1 MLAND
6 SFSRH
11 AQGYGFQDGWQ
22 MSDLG
27 AVKASRTAKSLRKE
41 IEESGKELAYLQ
53 RKCRELGIPV
63 LVVVEGLS
71 AAGKGTIINRMIQPM
86 DPRGF
91 KVSCIASPNRDEQMR
106 PFLWRF
112 WRRTPSAD
120 RMAIFDRSWYRNLL
134 DAEIENQL
142 NEAELKKAYSD
153 VRAFERQL
161 KDGGT
166 VILKFFLE
174 ISKKE
179 QAARLS
185 ALQANSATSWR
196 VSDAVLQRHERYHD
210 YVKAVERMFR
220 ESDVPG
226 ESPWHRIPSK
236 SAKVATSLV
245 LRQVVD
251 ALSARV
257 KERKKGRGEQD
268 TKVLSDLPSFSNV
281 PSFQNTVM
289 NKSLGKS
296 DYLKKLESRQDRI
309 EELHHEL
316 YRLRIPLVIVY
327 EGWDASG
334 KGGNIRRLTE
344 RMDPRGYE
352 VIPVS
357 APNDVEKAHHY
368 LWRFW
373 TEFPKAGH
381 VTIFDRSWYGRVLV
395 ERVEGFCRQADWK
408 QAYNEINEMEDN
420 FRHFGSIVVKFW
432 VHIDKDEQLKR
443 FKAREDNPHKRW
455 KLHEEDWRN
464 REKWDLYEEAAQEM
478 FLRTHSPKAPWTI
491 IEGNCKRYARIK
503 ALDVVIAA
511 IEKKIAEQEG

>member
-1 MLAND
+1 MD
-6 SFSRH
+6 QHQEESP
-11 AQGYGFQDGWQ
+11 D
-22 MSDLG
+22 
-27 AVKASRTAKSLRKE
+27 TAKSLRKE
-41 IEESGKELAYLQ
+41 IEESGRELAYLQ
-53 RKCRELGIPV
+53 RKCRELEIPV
-63 LVVVEGLS
+63 LIVIEGLS

-112 WRRTPSAD
+112 WRRTPSAE

-142 NEAELKKAYSD
+142 SEADLKKAYSD
-153 VRAFERQL
+153 VRSFERQL
-161 KDGGT
+161 KDSGT
-166 VILKFFLE
+166 IILKFFLE

-179 QAARLS
+179 QATRLA
-185 ALQANSATSWR
+185 ALQGNPSTAWR
-196 VSDAVLQRHERYHD
+196 VSDAVLQRHSRYND
-210 YVKAVERMFR
+210 YVSAVANMFR
-220 ESDVPG
+220 ETDQPD
-226 ESPWHRIPSK
+226 SPWCRIPSK
-236 SAKVATSLV
+236 KTKVATSLV
-245 LRQVVD
+245 LRQLVET
-251 ALSARV
+251 LSSRV
-257 KERKKGRGEQD
+257 KERKKGIPFEAGRPPL
-268 TKVLSDLPSFSNV
+268 KLPSFPKA
-281 PSFQNTVM
+281 PSFKDADM
-289 NKSLGKS
+289 GKSLGKRE
-296 DYLKKLESRQDRI
+296 YLKKLEARQNRI
-309 EELHHEL
+309 QEFHHEL
-316 YRLRIPLVIVY
+316 YRLRIPLVLVY

-344 RMDPRGYE
+344 KMDPRGYE

-395 ERVEGFCRQADWK
+395 ERVEGFCTETDWK
-408 QAYNEINEMEDN
+408 QAFNEINEMEDN
-420 FRHFGSIVVKFW
+420 FRHFGSIVLKFW

-443 FKAREDNPHKRW
+443 FKAREENPHKRW

-464 REKWDLYEEAAQEM
+464 REKWDLYEAAAEEM
-478 FLRTHSPKAPWTI
+478 FLRTHSPKSPWTI

-503 ALDVVIAA
+503 ALDVVIDA
-511 IEKKIAEQEG
+511 IDKKIAEKSE

>member
-1 MLAND
+1 MKDQLAVE
-6 SFSRH
+6 SPRS
-11 AQGYGFQDGWQ
+11 
-22 MSDLG
+22 
-27 AVKASRTAKSLRKE
+27 AKSLRKE
-41 IEESGKELAYLQ
+41 IEESGRELAYLQ
-53 RKCRELGIPV
+53 RKCRELEIPV
-63 LVVVEGLS
+63 LIVVEGLS

-112 WRRTPSAD
+112 WRRTPSAN

-134 DAEIENQL
+134 DAEIA
-142 NEAELKKAYSD
+142 NELSEADLKKAYSD
-153 VRAFERQL
+153 VRAFERQM

-174 ISKKE
+174 ITKKE
-179 QAARLS
+179 QAARLA
-185 ALQANSATSWR
+185 ALQENPASAWR
-196 VSDAVLQRHERYHD
+196 VSDAVLQRHDRYND
-210 YVKAVERMFR
+210 YLKAVDRMFS
-220 ESDVPG
+220 ESDVPD
-226 ESPWHRIPSK
+226 ESPWHKIPSK
-236 SAKVATSLV
+236 NAKFATTLV
-245 LRQVVD
+245 LGQLVD

-257 KERKKGRGEQD
+257 RERKKGTPLQIRKEFMKLPEFPKAPSLKNAD
-268 TKVLSDLPSFSNV
+268 MSLDLS
-281 PSFQNTVM
+281 
-289 NKSLGKS
+289 KGA
-296 DYLKKLESRQDRI
+296 YLKKLESRQDRI
-309 EELHHEL
+309 QELHHEL

-344 RMDPRGYE
+344 KMDPRGYE

-395 ERVEGFCRQADWK
+395 ERVEGFCSESDWK
-408 QAYNEINEMEDN
+408 QAYHEINEMEDN
-420 FRHFGSIVVKFW
+420 FRHFGSIIVKFW

-443 FKAREDNPHKRW
+443 FKAREENPHKRW

-464 REKWDLYEEAAQEM
+464 REKWELYEEAAEEM
-478 FLRTHSPKAPWTI
+478 FLRTHAPKSPWTI
-491 IEGNCKRYARIK
+491 IEGNCKRHARIK
-503 ALDVVIAA
+503 AIDVVIDA
-511 IEKKIAEQEG
+511 IEKKIADKTE

>member
-1 MLAND
+1 M
-6 SFSRH
+6 S
-11 AQGYGFQDGWQ
+11 QDI
-22 MSDLG
+22 LTE
-27 AVKASRTAKSLRKE
+27 ASISKKGLRRQ
-41 IEESGKELAYLQ
+41 IEERSRELAYLQ

-71 AAGKGTIINRMIQPM
+71 AAGKGAIINQMIQPL

-91 KVSCIASPNRDEQMR
+91 KVSCIASPNRDEQLR

-134 DAEIENQL
+134 DSEIANQFSSSDL
-142 NEAELKKAYSD
+142 TKAYAD

-161 KDGGT
+161 RDGGT

-174 ISKKE
+174 ITKKE
-179 QAARLS
+179 QAARL
-185 ALQANSATSWR
+185 ATLQGNPSTAWR
-196 VSDAVLQRHERYHD
+196 VSDDVLQRHARYHD
-210 YVKAVERMFR
+210 YLKAVDRMFR
-220 ESDVPG
+220 ETDLP
-226 ESPWHRIPSK
+226 EDSPWLKIPSEN
-236 SAKVATSLV
+236 VRLATSLV
-245 LRQVVD
+245 LGHLVD
-251 ALSARV
+251 VLTARIMA
-257 KERKKGRGEQD
+257 RKKGDSSQVFKEPEG
-268 TKVLSDLPSFSNV
+268 LPYFAEV
-281 PSFQNTVM
+281 PSLRKTDV
-289 NKSLGKS
+289 SLTLSKGE
-296 DYLKKLESRQDRI
+296 YLKKLESNQARMQ
-309 EELHHEL
+309 ELHNEL
-316 YRLRIPLVIVY
+316 YRLRIPVVIVY

-344 RMDPRGYE
+344 KMDPRGYE

-373 TEFPKAGH
+373 NEFPKAGH

-395 ERVEGFCRQADWK
+395 ERVEGFCTETDWK

-420 FRHFGSIVVKFW
+420 FRHFGSIVLKFW

-443 FKAREDNPHKRW
+443 FKAREENPHKRW

-464 REKWDLYEEAAQEM
+464 REKWDLYEEAAEEM
-478 FLRTHSPKAPWTI
+478 FLRTHAPKSPWTI

-503 ALDVVIAA
+503 ALEVVIEA
-511 IEKKIAEQEG
+511 IEKKIAEKTE

>member
-1 MLAND
+1 MA
-6 SFSRH
+6 SK
-11 AQGYGFQDGWQ
+11 
-22 MSDLG
+22 SD
-27 AVKASRTAKSLRKE
+27 KTLRKE
-41 IEESGKELAYLQ
+41 IEAYGKELAYLQ

-71 AAGKGTIINRMIQPM
+71 AAGKGTIINQMIQPM

-91 KVSCIASPNRDEQMR
+91 KVSCIASPNRDEQLR

-134 DAEIENQL
+134 DSEIANQL
-142 NEAELKKAYSD
+142 SSSDLKKAYAD

-179 QAARLS
+179 QAARLA
-185 ALQANSATSWR
+185 ALQENPATAWR
-196 VSDAVLQRHERYHD
+196 VSDAVLQRHARYHD
-210 YVKAVERMFR
+210 YVKAVDRMFS
-220 ESDVPG
+220 ETDLPG
-226 ESPWHRIPSK
+226 DSPWLKIPSENVR
-236 SAKVATSLV
+236 VATSLV
-245 LRQVVD
+245 LGHLVD
-251 ALSARV
+251 VLTACA
-257 KERKKGRGEQD
+257 KTRKKGGPSQVVKKPEG
-268 TKVLSDLPSFSNV
+268 LPSFAEA
-281 PSFQNTVM
+281 PSLKKTDVSLSLS
-289 NKSLGKS
+289 KSE
-296 DYLKKLESRQDRI
+296 YLKRLESRQARI
-309 EELHHEL
+309 QELHHEL

-344 RMDPRGYE
+344 KMDPRGYE

-395 ERVEGFCRQADWK
+395 ERVEGFCTQTDWK

-420 FRHFGSIVVKFW
+420 FRHFGSIVLKFW
-432 VHIDKDEQLKR
+432 VHIDKNEQLKR
-443 FKAREDNPHKRW
+443 FKAREENPHKRW

-464 REKWDLYEEAAQEM
+464 REKWDLYEEAAEEM
-478 FLRTHSPKAPWTI
+478 FLRTHAPKSPWTI

-503 ALDVVIAA
+503 ALDVVIEA
-511 IEKKIAEQEG
+511 IEKKIAEKTE

>member
-1 MLAND
+1 MD
-6 SFSRH
+6 QHQEESP
-11 AQGYGFQDGWQ
+11 D
-22 MSDLG
+22 
-27 AVKASRTAKSLRKE
+27 TAKSLRKE
-41 IEESGKELAYLQ
+41 IEESGRELAYLQ
-53 RKCRELGIPV
+53 RKCRELEIPV
-63 LVVVEGLS
+63 LIVVEGLS

-142 NEAELKKAYSD
+142 SEADLKKAYSD
-153 VRAFERQL
+153 VRSFERQL
-161 KDGGT
+161 KDSGT
-166 VILKFFLE
+166 IILKFFLE

-179 QAARLS
+179 QATRLA
-185 ALQANSATSWR
+185 ALQGNPSTAWR
-196 VSDAVLQRHERYHD
+196 VSDAVLQRHSRYND
-210 YVKAVERMFR
+210 YVSAVDNMFN
-220 ESDVPG
+220 ETDLPD
-226 ESPWHRIPSK
+226 SPWSRIPSK
-236 SAKVATSLV
+236 KAKVATSLV
-245 LRQVVD
+245 LRQLVET
-251 ALSARV
+251 LSSRV
-257 KERKKGRGEQD
+257 KERKKGIPLEAGRPPL
-268 TKVLSDLPSFSNV
+268 KLPSFPQA
-281 PSFQNTVM
+281 PSFKDADM
-289 NKSLGKS
+289 GKSLGKRE
-296 DYLKKLESRQDRI
+296 YQKKLEARQNRI
-309 EELHHEL
+309 QELHHEL
-316 YRLRIPLVIVY
+316 YRLRIPLVLVY

-344 RMDPRGYE
+344 KMDPRGYE

-395 ERVEGFCRQADWK
+395 ERVEGFCTETDWK
-408 QAYNEINEMEDN
+408 QAFNEINEMEDN
-420 FRHFGSIVVKFW
+420 FRHFGSIVLKFW

-443 FKAREDNPHKRW
+443 FKAREENPHKRW

-464 REKWDLYEEAAQEM
+464 REKWDLYEAAAEEM
-478 FLRTHSPKAPWTI
+478 FLRTHAPKSPWTI

-503 ALDVVIAA
+503 ALDVVIDA
-511 IEKKIAEQEG
+511 IDKKISEKSE

>member
-1 MLAND
+1 MNQHQEESPD
-6 SFSRH
+6 
-11 AQGYGFQDGWQ
+11 
-22 MSDLG
+22 
-27 AVKASRTAKSLRKE
+27 TAKSLRKE
-41 IEESGKELAYLQ
+41 IEESGRELAYLQ
-53 RKCRELGIPV
+53 RKCRELEIPV
-63 LVVVEGLS
+63 LIVVEGLS

-142 NEAELKKAYSD
+142 SEADLKKAYSD
-153 VRAFERQL
+153 VRSFERQL
-161 KDGGT
+161 KDSGT
-166 VILKFFLE
+166 IILKFFLE

-179 QAARLS
+179 QATRLA
-185 ALQANSATSWR
+185 ALQGNPSTAWR
-196 VSDAVLQRHERYHD
+196 VSDAVLQRHSRYND
-210 YVKAVERMFR
+210 YVSAVDNMFN
-220 ESDVPG
+220 ETDLPD
-226 ESPWHRIPSK
+226 SPWSRIPSK
-236 SAKVATSLV
+236 KAKVATSLV
-245 LRQVVD
+245 LRQLVET
-251 ALSARV
+251 LSSRV
-257 KERKKGRGEQD
+257 KERKKGIPLEAGRPPL
-268 TKVLSDLPSFSNV
+268 KLPSFPQA
-281 PSFQNTVM
+281 PSFKDADM
-289 NKSLGKS
+289 GKSLGKRE
-296 DYLKKLESRQDRI
+296 YQKKLEARQNRI
-309 EELHHEL
+309 QELHHEL
-316 YRLRIPLVIVY
+316 YRLRIPLVLVY

-344 RMDPRGYE
+344 KMDPRGYE

-395 ERVEGFCRQADWK
+395 ERVEGFCTETDWK
-408 QAYNEINEMEDN
+408 QAFNEINEMEDN
-420 FRHFGSIVVKFW
+420 FRHFGSIVLKFW

-443 FKAREDNPHKRW
+443 FKAREENPHKRW

-464 REKWDLYEEAAQEM
+464 REKWDLYEAAAEEM
-478 FLRTHSPKAPWTI
+478 FLRTHAPKSPWTI

-503 ALDVVIAA
+503 ALDVVIDA
-511 IEKKIAEQEG
+511 IDKKIAEKSE

>member
-1 MLAND
+1 MD
-6 SFSRH
+6 
-11 AQGYGFQDGWQ
+11 QDKEE
-22 MSDLG
+22 SLD
-27 AVKASRTAKSLRKE
+27 KAKSLRKE
-41 IEESGKELAYLQ
+41 IEESGRELAYLQ
-53 RKCRELGIPV
+53 RKCRELEIPV
-63 LVVVEGLS
+63 LIVVEGLS

-142 NEAELKKAYSD
+142 SEADLKKAYSD
-153 VRAFERQL
+153 VRSFERQL
-161 KDGGT
+161 KDSGT
-166 VILKFFLE
+166 IILKFFLE

-179 QAARLS
+179 QATRLA
-185 ALQANSATSWR
+185 ALQGNPSTAWR
-196 VSDAVLQRHERYHD
+196 VSDAVLQRHSRYND
-210 YVKAVERMFR
+210 YVSAVANMFH
-220 ESDVPG
+220 ETDLPD
-226 ESPWHRIPSK
+226 SPWCRIPSK
-236 SAKVATSLV
+236 KAKVATSLV
-245 LRQVVD
+245 LRQLVET
-251 ALSARV
+251 LSSRV
-257 KERKKGRGEQD
+257 KERKKGIPFEAGRPPL
-268 TKVLSDLPSFSNV
+268 KLPSFPQA
-281 PSFQNTVM
+281 PSFKDADMGN
-289 NKSLGKS
+289 SLGKRE
-296 DYLKKLESRQDRI
+296 YLKKLEARQNRI
-309 EELHHEL
+309 QELHHEL
-316 YRLRIPLVIVY
+316 YRLRIPLVLVY

-344 RMDPRGYE
+344 KMDPRGYE

-395 ERVEGFCRQADWK
+395 ERVEGFCTETDWK
-408 QAYNEINEMEDN
+408 QAFNEINEMEDN
-420 FRHFGSIVVKFW
+420 FRHFGSIVLKFW

-443 FKAREDNPHKRW
+443 FKAREENPHKRW

-464 REKWDLYEEAAQEM
+464 REKWDLYEAAAEEM
-478 FLRTHSPKAPWTI
+478 FLRTHAPKSPWTI

-503 ALDVVIAA
+503 ALDVVIDA
-511 IEKKIAEQEG
+511 IDKKIAEKSE

>member
-1 MLAND
+1 MNDQLAEE
-6 SFSRH
+6 S
-11 AQGYGFQDGWQ
+11 A
-22 MSDLG
+22 
-27 AVKASRTAKSLRKE
+27 KAAKTLRKD
-41 IEESGKELAYLQ
+41 IEEYGRELAYLQ

-63 LVVVEGLS
+63 LIVIEGLS
-71 AAGKGTIINRMIQPM
+71 AAGKGTIINQMIQPM

-112 WRRTPSAD
+112 WRRTPSAN

-134 DAEIENQL
+134 DAEIANQMS
-142 NEAELKKAYSD
+142 EADFKKAYSD
-153 VRAFERQL
+153 VRAFERQM

-174 ISKKE
+174 ITKKE
-179 QAARLS
+179 QAARLT
-185 ALQANSATSWR
+185 ALQGNPATAWR
-196 VSDAVLQRHERYHD
+196 VSDAVLQRHARYHD
-210 YVKAVERMFR
+210 YVKAVDQMFR
-220 ESDVPG
+220 ETDLPG
-226 ESPWHRIPSK
+226 ESPWHKIPSN

-245 LRQVVD
+245 LRHLVD

-257 KERKKGRGEQD
+257 KERKKGIPVQVRKKPLE
-268 TKVLSDLPSFSNV
+268 LPSFSKA
-281 PSFQNTVM
+281 PSFKNAVMSQNLS
-289 NKSLGKS
+289 K
-296 DYLKKLESRQDRI
+296 DAYLKKLESRQSRI
-309 EELHHEL
+309 QELHHEL

-344 RMDPRGYE
+344 KMDPRGYE

-395 ERVEGFCRQADWK
+395 ERVEGFCSETDWK
-408 QAYNEINEMEDN
+408 QAYNEINEMEEN
-420 FRHFGSIVVKFW
+420 FRNFGSILVKFW
-432 VHIDKDEQLKR
+432 VHIDKDEQLNR
-443 FKAREDNPHKRW
+443 FKAREENPHKSW

-464 REKWDLYEEAAQEM
+464 REKWDLYEEAAEEM
-478 FLRTHSPKAPWTI
+478 FLRTHAPKSPWTI
-491 IEGNCKRYARIK
+491 IEGNCKRHARIK
-503 ALDVVIAA
+503 ALDVVIDA
-511 IEKKIAEQEG
+511 IEKKISGQSK